1 MRLTAYS
8 SEILA
13 MDSIRIQTEDFSAQD
28 EVDALLK
35 ANPKIGGV
43 VTFLGT
49 VRDFTSSDAV
59 TALELEHY
67 PGMTERELER
77 IVAAAHAQ
85 FPVEAIR
92 VIHRVGYLEVGQNI
106 VLVIAA
112 GRHRAESFEACR
124 YVIDH
129 LKVRATLWKKEIS
142 PSGSRWVESCPGCE
156 AAASQWAD
164 LKQGAKHTHAV
175 SAVEADHHHHG
186 DHQHGDHQ
194 HGGGPQHGHAEH
206 RDHGA
211 AVASWPGLRVGI
223 VTLSD
228 SRTLA
233 TDKSGDALE
242 GAVLSY
248 GGRVVQRTLL
258 ADDQA
263 VLAACLCTWADE
275 QGVDVI
281 LTTGG
286 TGPSPRDI
294 TPEATRQVCNREL
307 PGFAELIRAAGMQQT
322 RNAVFTR
329 GVTALRGQTLV
340 VNLPGSTRGALHSL
354 QAVADLIPHAL
365 RMAAGAGH

>member
-1 MRLTAYS
+1 
-8 SEILA
+8 
-13 MDSIRIQTEDFSAQD
+13 MDKIRIQKEDFSVQN
-28 EVDALLK
+28 EVDALLT

-43 VTFLGT
+43 VTFIGT

-77 IVAAAHAQ
+77 IVAAAHTR
-85 FPVEAIR
+85 FPVETIQ

-106 VLVIAA
+106 VLVVAA
-112 GRHRAESFEACR
+112 GSHRAEAFDACR

-129 LKVRATLWKKEIS
+129 LKVRATLWKKEIT
-142 PSGSRWVESCPGCE
+142 PDGAHWVESCPGCE
-156 AAASQWAD
+156 AAASQWED
-164 LKQGAKHTHAV
+164 LKKETHHTHAV
-175 SAVEADHHHHG
+175 EAIAEQAHSHAHHGHSHDSGHHHAH
-186 DHQHGDHQ
+186 DHAHD
-194 HGGGPQHGHAEH
+194 H
-206 RDHGA
+206 RDHGPG
-211 AVASWPGLRVGI
+211 VASWPGLRVGI
-223 VTLSD
+223 ITLSD

-233 TDKSGDALE
+233 NDKSGDALE

-248 GGRVVQRTLL
+248 GGRMVKRHLM
-258 ADDQA
+258 ADDQEK
-263 VLAACLCTWADE
+263 LASCLTQWADHE
-275 QGVDVI
+275 GVDVI

-294 TPEATRQVCNREL
+294 TPEATRQVCDREL
-307 PGFAELIRAAGMQQT
+307 PGFAELIRIAGLEQT

-329 GVTALRGQTLV
+329 GVTAYRGLTLV

-354 QAVADLIPHAL
+354 EAIADLVPHAL